1 MVRAFCDVCGKT
13 VKFRLAFANFT
24 TTVNGKEYYYIGQEA
39 HCVDCGALMD
49 IPEVNE
55 YNMNKFKDA
64 CKKQNEYDY
73 KKQNEMRYPIVVKPQ
88 NAYKQYAKLLAKNN
102 TTSYRVSKETGIVQT
117 TLSNWKN
124 GKSVPN
130 FETLWK
136 IANYFCVPIDYFTK
150 NDVGELSDDEEI
162 AFEKLKKTLRQ
173 NDFTEDDI
181 DFLITVFEAHK
192 KDDM

>member
-1 MVRAFCDVCGKT
+1 MGRAFCDICKQT
-13 VKFRLAFANFT
+13 VKYRLSVANFT

-39 HCVDCGALMD
+39 HCFECGALVD
-49 IPEVNE
+49 VPEINE
-55 YNMNKFKDA
+55 YNMSKFKEA
-64 CKKQNEYDY
+64 CKKRNEYDY
-73 KKQNEMRYPIVVKPQ
+73 KKQNEMRYPIVVQTQ

-102 TTSYRVSKETGIVQT
+102 VTSYRVAKETGIVQT

-124 GKSVPN
+124 GKSTPN

-150 NDVGELSDDEEI
+150 NDIGELSDEDEI
-162 AFEKLKKTLRQ
+162 AFEKLKKSLRQ
-173 NDFTEDDI
+173 NDFNEDDV

-192 KDDM
+192 KDDT